1 MKKVKILVVTGFFL
15 IGFLARAQEYAFR
28 VLANKGANEVKS
40 GDTWQPV
47 KTGAQLKKGDELK
60 ISENASVGLVHVS
73 GKPLEVK
80 QAGNYKVDLLAE
92 KVGTGSSVLNKYTDF
107 ILSSNSAEAKKN
119 RLSATGAVHRGLED
133 IKVFLPEN
141 QFADIYNSTV
151 IINWQA
157 SKGGAPYIV
166 VLKNMFDDELMKIE
180 TPETSVQ
187 VDLSDPKF
195 NSEPSILVEVK
206 SKADCKSKSE
216 QHLIKRLSPSHY
228 EAVKVELN
236 KTASDLSEE
245 TAFNKYLL
253 AGFYEENKLFIDAIT
268 CYEQSIKMD
277 PENPTYKEAYEE
289 FLLRNKLKIA
299 IAK

>member
-1 MKKVKILVVTGFFL
+1 MKKVKILVITGFFL
-15 IGFLARAQEYAFR
+15 MPFLACAQEYTFR

-60 ISENASVGLVHVS
+60 ISENASVGLVHFS

-141 QFADIYNSTV
+141 QYAEIFNTV
-151 IINWQA
+151 AVINWESA
-157 SKGGAPYIV
+157 KGGAPYIV
-166 VLKNMFDDELMKIE
+166 SVKNMFDEELAKIE
-180 TPETSVQ
+180 TPENATQ
-187 VDLSDPKF
+187 IDLNDPKF
-195 NSEPSILVEVK
+195 ANETAVLVEVK
-206 SKADCKSKSE
+206 SKADGKSKSE
-216 QHLIKRLSPSHY
+216 QHLIKKLSPARY
-228 EAVKVELN
+228 DAVKKEL
-236 KTASDLSEE
+236 TEEAADLKEE

-253 AGFYEENKLFIDAIT
+253 AAFYEQKKLFIDAIT
-268 CYEQSIKMD
+268 CYEQAIKMD
-277 PENPTYKEAYEE
+277 PGNPTYKDGYDE
-289 FLLRNKLKIA
+289 FLLRNKLKA
-299 IAK
+299 AK